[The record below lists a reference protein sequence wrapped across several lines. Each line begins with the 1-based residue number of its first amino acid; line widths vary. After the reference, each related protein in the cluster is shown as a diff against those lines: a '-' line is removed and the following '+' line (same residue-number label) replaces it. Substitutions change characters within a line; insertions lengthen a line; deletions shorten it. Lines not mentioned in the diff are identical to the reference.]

1 VDFEGW
7 EEQPIKKSP
16 EKLESEHL
24 IEQAGAELRAMMPW
38 LEKKQSLYRG
48 KL

>member
-1 VDFEGW
+1 LDFEGW
-7 EEQPIKKSP
+7 TEQPIKKSV
-16 EKLESEHL
+16 EKLKSKHL